1 MATTT
6 YTTEAQPTVR
16 IEATGGDLRIEGST
30 DNQIEVR
37 GKLRDDAVRQNGQEW
52 TIGMVNSDLDLRV
65 PHGSRIVV
73 YRVGG
78 DAEVSG
84 VAFLEAATIGGDLEV
99 EDVAQVRV
107 DAIGGDGEFRLNGDQ
122 PQATIGRV
130 GGDLEVRGAAQLTV
144 GVVGGDAEL
153 EDIGTLRGL
162 EKVGGDLELAWK
174 GGAEGELR
182 IKVGGDAELRI
193 GSEAN
198 FTLTGVAQGDIQG
211 HGPGWDIQGH
221 SSTLNA
227 TFGAGA
233 ATVHLRVGGDLEIE
247 GGPVTNSSL
256 SGSREG
262 DRRPGWGFGG
272 EMRSFGREMEA
283 MARDLARELGN
294 VGRDV
299 QREVMREVMD
309 DQPREPGRPG
319 RPRVHVRVNNREFN
333 FDPEQVDRIKREA
346 QAAAANGISRA
357 QEAVMRAFNNM
368 NIPTPPAPPS
378 PPAHPSQNIR
388 IENADAP
395 APPPPP
401 AAGAGYTGQTV
412 RIDHTEHPAAPAPT
426 ASAPATPAAATP
438 PPPPLAVPSGAN
450 LTPGYASSTVT
461 PPTNPDEERLA
472 ILRMVAAGQ
481 ITPDEAEGL
490 LRGLERTA

>member
-1 MATTT
+1 MATMT
-6 YTTEAQPTVR
+6 YTTDAQPTIR
-16 IEATGGDLRIEGST
+16 IEATGGDLRVEGST

-37 GKLRDDAVRQNGQEW
+37 GKFRDDAVRQNGQEW
-52 TIGMVNSDLDLRV
+52 TIGMVSSDLDLRV

-78 DAEVSG
+78 DAEVSD
-84 VAFLEAATIGGDLEV
+84 VALLEAATIGGDLEV

-107 DAIGGDGEFRLNGDQ
+107 DAIGGDGEFMLKGD
-122 PQATIGRV
+122 QATIGRV

-162 EKVGGDLELAWK
+162 EKVGGDLELAWQ
-174 GGAEGELR
+174 GAVEGELR
-182 IKVGGDAELRI
+182 IKVGGDARLRV

-198 FTLTGVAQGDIQG
+198 FILTGVAQGDIQG
-211 HGPGWDIQGH
+211 HGQGWDIQGH

-227 TFGAGA
+227 TFGAGT
-233 ATVHLRVGGDLEIE
+233 ATLYLRAGGELEVE

-299 QREVMREVMD
+299 QREVMREVMND
-309 DQPREPGRPG
+309 EPREPGRPG

-333 FDPEQVDRIKREA
+333 FDPEQVERIKREA
-346 QAAAANGISRA
+346 QSAAANGIARA

-378 PPAHPSQNIR
+378 PPAQPSQNIR

-395 APPPPP
+395 APPPPAP
-401 AAGAGYTGQTV
+401 GGGYTGQTV
-412 RIDHTEHPAAPAPT
+412 RIDHADHAPAPA
-426 ASAPATPAAATP
+426 ASTPPSTPVAATP
-438 PPPPLAVPSGAN
+438 PPPPPAAPAGAT

-461 PPTNPDEERLA
+461 PPANPDEERLA